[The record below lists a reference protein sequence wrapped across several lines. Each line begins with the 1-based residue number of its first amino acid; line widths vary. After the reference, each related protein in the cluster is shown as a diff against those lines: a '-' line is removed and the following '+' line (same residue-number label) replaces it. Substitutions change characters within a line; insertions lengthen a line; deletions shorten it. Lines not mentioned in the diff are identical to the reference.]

1 MSCLRCSEHIYPGH
15 ALLGDLGVRPN
26 STISCSMQVLESCI
40 RPKSH
45 AGVDQRLRASPS
57 CIFKLSSISRLVRG
71 KPDDIWTIW
80 SVTLTHCLTIAATRC
95 HRIYRLGNLP
105 AIQGSALHPKRF
117 FYSLYS
123 KIVKSATWGARMS
136 KREIGLEKPVVCS
149 RPSKS
154 AFDLS

>member
-1 MSCLRCSEHIYPGH
+1 VSTST
-15 ALLGDLGVRPN
+15 LGMFCWETWITYELDNQL
-26 STISCSMQVLESCI
+26 Q
-40 RPKSH
+40 H
-45 AGVDQRLRASPS
+45 AGTRKLHSSQVARWCRSTTT
-57 CIFKLSSISRLVRG
+57 CISILHIQALSSISRLVRG

-95 HRIYRLGNLP
+95 HRMYRLGNLP
-105 AIQGSALHPKRF
+105 AIQGSALHPTRF
-117 FYSLYS
+117 FCSLYS
-123 KIVKSATWGARMS
+123 KIVKSATWGARLS